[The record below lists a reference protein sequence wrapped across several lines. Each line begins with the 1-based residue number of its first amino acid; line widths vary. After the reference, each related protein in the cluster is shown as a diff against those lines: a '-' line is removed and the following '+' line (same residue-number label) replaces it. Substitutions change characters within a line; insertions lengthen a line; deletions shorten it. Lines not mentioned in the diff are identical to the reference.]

1 MIRSGR
7 CRAPRLGAEDGLAAG
22 ERTGLDSTWRPSLA
36 IRSVISAYWRV
47 PRGKSVIASCQ
58 EARAKLGLSSRSAL
72 SAASA
77 SALSRSAWTRRRQD
91 GQESSVGAN
100 SAPHAAQV

>member
-1 MIRSGR
+1 MV
-7 CRAPRLGAEDGLAAG
+7 GASEAGLAAG

-36 IRSVISAYWRV
+36 IRSAIIAYWRV
-47 PRGKSVIASCQ
+47 PRGKSAIASCQ
-58 EARAKLGLSSRSAL
+58 EARAKLGLLSRSAL

-77 SALSRSAWTRRRQD
+77 SALSRSVWTKRRQD
-91 GQESSVGAN
+91 GQESSVGAS